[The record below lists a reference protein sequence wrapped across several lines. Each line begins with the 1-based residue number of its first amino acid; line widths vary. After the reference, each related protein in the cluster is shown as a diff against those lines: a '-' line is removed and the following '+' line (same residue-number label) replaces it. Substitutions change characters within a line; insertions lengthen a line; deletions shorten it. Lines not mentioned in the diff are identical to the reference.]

1 MIPTVFGIYYPNK
14 TDTNEF
20 GNDGSIFTRF
30 TDKIEQTFNRNDIDV
45 MICLQRFMC
54 TMARDAAKNVAKGRG
69 TSIEKIIDGITR

>member
-1 MIPTVFGIYYPNK
+1 M
-14 TDTNEF
+14 
-20 GNDGSIFTRF
+20 FTRF
-30 TDKIEQTFNRNDIDV
+30 TDKIEQTFNQNDIDV